1 MRKEYFILA
10 IVLLVAKTFSLAAGA
25 CTGSLAA
32 SNVPFSFTSTRTG
45 DASSTTFI
53 IQVCSKGC
61 SDDQS
66 DVCQP
71 LSSVSFGATGLVSAD
86 GGSDECGPSISGASL
101 GPLGTESPANV
112 HCASAY
118 LDGPEPNMD
127 LSDVCPSGC
136 IVKLGFAN
144 GQSVVATLDGSVVPQ
159 QVSPEPVPEPEPEPE
174 PVPETTPSAPSAYGR
189 RRLNVHD
196 NENLSSFIGRRLN
209 QYGKRRLV
217 QYGSRRL
224 NQYGSRRLNQYGS
237 RRLNQYGSR

>member
-1 MRKEYFILA
+1 MRREYFILA
-10 IVLLVAKTFSLAAGA
+10 IILLAAKSLSLVAGA
-25 CTGSLAA
+25 CTGSLSA
-32 SNVPFSFTSTRTG
+32 SNVPYSFTSTRTG

-71 LSSVSFGATGLVSAD
+71 LTSVSFGATGLVSAD
-86 GGSDECGPSISGASL
+86 GGSDECGPSVSGASL
-101 GPLGTESPANV
+101 GPLGTESPASV

-118 LDGPEPNMD
+118 LDGPEPNME
-127 LSDVCPSGC
+127 LGDVCPSGC

-144 GQSVVATLDGSVVPQ
+144 GQSAVTTVDGSAVPQ
-159 QVSPEPVPEPEPEPE
+159 QVSPEPE
-174 PVPETTPSAPSAYGR
+174 PVPETTPPAPPAYGR
-189 RRLNVHD
+189 RRLNIHD

-209 QYGKRRLV
+209 QYGRRRLV

>member
-1 MRKEYFILA
+1 MRREYFFLF
-10 IVLLVAKTFSLAAGA
+10 IVLLAAKSLSLVAGA
-25 CTGSLAA
+25 CTGSLSA
-32 SNVPFSFTSTRTG
+32 SDVPYRFTSTRTG

-71 LSSVSFGATGLVSAD
+71 LSSVSFGATRLVSAD
-86 GGSDECGPSISGASL
+86 GSDECGPSVSGASL

-112 HCASAY
+112 QCASAY
-118 LDGPEPNMD
+118 LDGPEPNME

-136 IVKLGFAN
+136 IVKLGFVN
-144 GQSVVATLDGSVVPQ
+144 GQSVVTTVDGSAVPQ
-159 QVSPEPVPEPEPEPE
+159 QVSPEPEPV
-174 PVPETTPSAPSAYGR
+174 PVPETTPPAPSAYGR
-189 RRLNVHD
+189 RRLNIHE

-209 QYGKRRLV
+209 QYGMRRLV